1 MRGLKD
7 KVAIVAGAAPGN
19 IGGRQPSASLSA
31 SDSVATLRAVA
42 RFRRPIVRASA
53 RSMVA

>member
-19 IGGRQPSASLSA
+19 IRGRQPSASLR
-31 SDSVATLRAVA
+31 RA
-42 RFRRPIVRASA
+42 RPSWPRI
-53 RSMVA
+53 